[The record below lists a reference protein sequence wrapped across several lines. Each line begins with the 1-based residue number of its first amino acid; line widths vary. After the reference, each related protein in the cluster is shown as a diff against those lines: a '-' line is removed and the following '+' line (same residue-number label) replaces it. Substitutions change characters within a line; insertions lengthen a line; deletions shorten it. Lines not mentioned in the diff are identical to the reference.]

1 MTRPFP
7 AMECPMSAARPF
19 RRTALAAALFAGFGL
34 WPAQP
39 AQSQAPLLY
48 EQRLPDGTAFIRFI
62 NTLPGAVAVKAD
74 FTPAFTQ
81 GAGDA
86 DRVGPYVPAE
96 KAAGRE
102 ITLDI
107 TVDGKASQSKV
118 TFKEGYN
125 TVVLAQVDGKVVA
138 TVLPDGLEFNQL
150 RARLA
155 FYNVIPACADGSLTI
170 QGSNQ
175 AVFTGV
181 APNTTKSRSV
191 NPTAASVRAAC
202 GGKQAPVQDLGK
214 LEAGGQYSVWLMA
227 PSGTPVTLLARDRIA
242 ASR

>member
-1 MTRPFP
+1 MTASRPNR
-7 AMECPMSAARPF
+7 RPL
-19 RRTALAAALFAGFGL
+19 LAAALLGGL
-34 WPAQP
+34 AVSAAPPAL
-39 AQSQAPLLY
+39 AQAPLLY

-62 NTLPGAVAVKAD
+62 NTLPGEVTVKSDIAP
-74 FTPAFTQ
+74 TFTQ
-81 GAGDA
+81 AATDA
-86 DRVGPYVPAE
+86 DRVGPYVPVE
-96 KAAGRE
+96 KATGRE
-102 ITLDI
+102 VVLDI
-107 TVDGKASQSKV
+107 AADGQSAQARV

-125 TVVLAQVDGKVVA
+125 TVILARQDGKVVA
-138 TVLPDGLEFNQL
+138 VNLPDGLEFNQL

-155 FYNVIPACADGSLTI
+155 FYNVIQGCSDGSLTL

-202 GGKQAPVQDLGK
+202 GGKPAPVQDLGK

-227 PSGTPVTLLARDRIA
+227 PAGTPVTLLARDRIA
-242 ASR
+242 ARR

>member
-1 MTRPFP
+1 MTASRPNR
-7 AMECPMSAARPF
+7 RPL
-19 RRTALAAALFAGFGL
+19 LAAALLGGL
-34 WPAQP
+34 AVSAAPPAL
-39 AQSQAPLLY
+39 AQAPLLY

-62 NTLPGAVAVKAD
+62 NTLPGEVTVKSDIAP
-74 FTPAFTQ
+74 TFTQ
-81 GAGDA
+81 AATDA

-96 KAAGRE
+96 KATGRE
-102 ITLDI
+102 VVLDI
-107 TVDGKASQSKV
+107 AADGQSAQARV

-125 TVVLAQVDGKVVA
+125 TVILARQDGKVVA
-138 TVLPDGLEFNQL
+138 VNLPDGLEFNQL

-155 FYNVIPACADGSLTI
+155 FYNVIQGCADGSLTL

-202 GGKQAPVQDLGK
+202 GGKPAPVQDLGK

-227 PSGTPVTLLARDRIA
+227 PAGTPVTLLARDRIA
-242 ASR
+242 ARR

>member
-1 MTRPFP
+1 MIASRPN
-7 AMECPMSAARPF
+7 
-19 RRTALAAALFAGFGL
+19 RRMLLAAALLGGL
-34 WPAQP
+34 SAPAALP
-39 AQSQAPLLY
+39 ALAQAPLLY

-62 NTLPGAVAVKAD
+62 NTLPGEVTVKSDIAP
-74 FTPAFTQ
+74 TFTQ
-81 GAGDA
+81 AATDA

-96 KAAGRE
+96 KATGRE
-102 ITLDI
+102 VVLDI
-107 TVDGKASQSKV
+107 TAEGQSTQARV

-125 TVVLAQVDGKVVA
+125 TVILARQDGKVAAVNLA
-138 TVLPDGLEFNQL
+138 DGLEFNQL

-155 FYNVIPACADGSLTI
+155 FYNVIQGCADGSLTL

-191 NPTAASVRAAC
+191 NPTAASVRATC
-202 GGKQAPVQDLGK
+202 GGKPAPVQDLGK

-227 PSGTPVTLLARDRIA
+227 PAGTPVTLLARDRIA
-242 ASR
+242 ARR

>member
-1 MTRPFP
+1 MI
-7 AMECPMSAARPF
+7 AARPT
-19 RRTALAAALFAGFGL
+19 RRLLAAALFAGLGL
-34 WPAQP
+34 LPALP
-39 AQSQAPLLY
+39 ALAQAPLLY

-62 NTLPGAVAVKAD
+62 NVLPGAVSVKSD
-74 FTPAFTQ
+74 VTPAFTQ
-81 GAGDA
+81 GAGEA

-107 TVDGKASQSKV
+107 TEGGTTTQAKLA
-118 TFKEGYN
+118 FKEGYN
-125 TVVLAQVDGKVVA
+125 TVILAKVDGKVVA
-138 TVLPDGLEFNQL
+138 TSLPDGLEFNQL

-155 FYNVIPACADGSLTI
+155 FYNVIPGCADGSLTI

-202 GGKQAPVQDLGK
+202 GGKPAPVQDLGK

-227 PSGTPVTLLARDRIA
+227 PAGTPVTLLARDRIA
-242 ASR
+242 PGR

>member
-1 MTRPFP
+1 MTR
-7 AMECPMSAARPF
+7 ARLLF
-19 RRTALAAALFAGFGL
+19 LAAALTAGLGAL
-34 WPAQP
+34 PAQ
-39 AQSQAPLLY
+39 AQAPLLY

-62 NTLPGAVAVKAD
+62 NTLPGPVSVKAD
-74 FTPAFTQ
+74 FAPGFTQ

-86 DRVGPYVPAE
+86 ERVGPYVPAE

-102 ITLDI
+102 AVLDI
-107 TVDGKASQSKV
+107 TAEGQPTQARV

-125 TVVLAQVDGKVVA
+125 TVVLARVDGKVAA

-155 FYNVIPACADGSLTI
+155 FYNVIPGCADGSLTL

-181 APNTTKSRSV
+181 APNTTRSRSV

-202 GGKQAPVQDLGK
+202 GGRDAPVQDLGR

-227 PSGTPVTLLARDRIA
+227 PAGTPVTLLARDRIA
-242 ASR
+242 PAR